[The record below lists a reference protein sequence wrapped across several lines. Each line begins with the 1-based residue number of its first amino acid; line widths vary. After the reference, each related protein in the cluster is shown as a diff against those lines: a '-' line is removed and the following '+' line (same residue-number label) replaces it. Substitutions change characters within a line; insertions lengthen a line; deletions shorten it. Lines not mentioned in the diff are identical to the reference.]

1 MTHAM
6 LKGSNVP
13 LDTTA
18 VRAVLRWAPGAGVPD
33 VDASALLLGADGRVR
48 SDADFVFYNQ
58 PRHPSGLVRHLPKT
72 QLADGVADTIEA
84 DLSGLEA
91 SVDRVVLAA
100 SADGGTFAHV
110 RDLRVLLHD
119 ASSSD
124 DEPVAVFDVVPETGK
139 ETALICGELYRRG
152 DRWKFRA
159 LGQGYE
165 NGLIGL
171 ATEFGISVEEEDES
185 AAQEAGASAGT
196 TAGAAAAASSDA
208 TAPTGSAGSE
218 AGFGSESG
226 ETGGLASAADPD
238 AATQHLPDSGP
249 GSGPSQ
255 APSPAPA
262 VSSPATPPAP
272 APAQAP
278 SPAPGSAA
286 QSEPDSFP
294 LSPPAAP
301 PSAAP
306 HAAAPAAAYP
316 PQPQPTGGGYGY
328 PQNGPNIP
336 PPPTRPPAQPAYG
349 YPGPMPQ
356 QPQPSY
362 GYPQPPQQHQ
372 HQAYPTGPVAQGVPA
387 PPAYGYP
394 QQPPAPGP
402 VPGPGLDP
410 NFVLPPQGPQ
420 FQHR

>member
-58 PRHPSGLVRHLPKT
+58 PRHPSGQVRHLPKT

-91 SVDRVVLAA
+91 SVDRVMLTA

-185 AAQEAGASAGT
+185 AVQEAGATVGPT
-196 TAGAAAAASSDA
+196 AAASSAA
-208 TAPTGSAGSE
+208 TAPAEGSGTGAVGAGAGSGE
-218 AGFGSESG
+218 AEGPVSP
-226 ETGGLASAADPD
+226 ADPE
-238 AATQHLPDSGP
+238 AATQHLPD
-249 GSGPSQ
+249 
-255 APSPAPA
+255 PSP
-262 VSSPATPPAP
+262 SPGQNQAPAP
-272 APAQAP
+272 APTPPAAGQAP
-278 SPAPGSAA
+278 APDSGV

-294 LSPPAAP
+294 LPPPTAPPAT
-301 PSAAP
+301 AP
-306 HAAAPAAAYP
+306 HAAAAFP
-316 PQPQPTGGGYGY
+316 PQPQPAGGGYGC
-328 PQNGPNIP
+328 PQHAPNIP
-336 PPPTRPPAQPAYG
+336 PPPTQPPAQPAYG
-349 YPGPMPQ
+349 YPGPTPQQPQ

-362 GYPQPPQQHQ
+362 GYPQPPHQPQHQ
-372 HQAYPTGPVAQGVPA
+372 PYPTGPMAPAVPA

-394 QQPPAPGP
+394 QQPPGPGP
-402 VPGPGLDP
+402 APGPGLDP

>member
-58 PRHPSGLVRHLPKT
+58 PRHPSGLVRHLPKM
-72 QLADGVADTIEA
+72 QLADGLADTIEA
-84 DLSGLEA
+84 DLSTLEA
-91 SVDRVVLAA
+91 SVDRVMLTA

-110 RDLRVLLHD
+110 RDLRVLLYD
-119 ASSSD
+119 ASASD
-124 DEPVAVFDVVPETGK
+124 DEPVAVFDVVPETGR

-171 ATEFGISVEEEDES
+171 ATEFGISVEEDES
-185 AAQEAGASAGT
+185 AA
-196 TAGAAAAASSDA
+196 
-208 TAPTGSAGSE
+208 SE
-218 AGFGSESG
+218 AGTASSAPSAATASPDGSG
-226 ETGGLASAADPD
+226 EAEALSPAAAPE
-238 AATQHLPDSGP
+238 AATQHLPDP
-249 GSGPSQ
+249 D
-255 APSPAPA
+255 PASAA
-262 VSSPATPPAP
+262 VSAPAP
-272 APAQAP
+272 APTSPPAQTPASPPASAQAP
-278 SPAPGSAA
+278 ASQA
-286 QSEPDSFP
+286 EPDSFP
-294 LSPPAAP
+294 LSPPTAAP
-301 PSAAP
+301 ATAPPAPAP
-306 HAAAPAAAYP
+306 HAGAQAPAFP
-316 PQPQPTGGGYGY
+316 PPAQPTGGGYGY
-328 PQNGPNIP
+328 PQNAPNFP
-336 PPPTRPPAQPAYG
+336 PPPTQPPAQPAYG

-362 GYPQPPQQHQ
+362 GYPQQPQQPQ
-372 HQAYPTGPVAQGVPA
+372 HQPYPTGPMAPSFPA

-394 QQPPAPGP
+394 QQPPGHSGP
-402 VPGPGLDP
+402 ALEP
-410 NFVLPPQGPQ
+410 NFALPPQGPQ

>member
-91 SVDRVVLAA
+91 SVDRVMLTA

-185 AAQEAGASAGT
+185 AVQEAGATVGPT
-196 TAGAAAAASSDA
+196 AAASSAA
-208 TAPTGSAGSE
+208 TAPAEGSGTGAVGAGAGSGE
-218 AGFGSESG
+218 AEGP
-226 ETGGLASAADPD
+226 ASPADPE
-238 AATQHLPDSGP
+238 AATQHLPDPSPSP
-249 GSGPSQ
+249 GQNQ
-255 APSPAPA
+255 APASAP
-262 VSSPATPPAP
+262 TPPAAGQ
-272 APAQAP
+272 APAAP
-278 SPAPGSAA
+278 DSGV

-294 LSPPAAP
+294 LPPPTAPPAT
-301 PSAAP
+301 AP
-306 HAAAPAAAYP
+306 HAAAVFP
-316 PQPQPTGGGYGY
+316 PQPQPAGGGYGY
-328 PQNGPNIP
+328 PQHAPNIP
-336 PPPTRPPAQPAYG
+336 PPPTQPPAQPAYG

-356 QPQPSY
+356 QPQQPQPSY
-362 GYPQPPQQHQ
+362 GYPQPPHQPQHQ
-372 HQAYPTGPVAQGVPA
+372 PYPTGPMAPAVPA

-394 QQPPAPGP
+394 QQPPGPGP
-402 VPGPGLDP
+402 APGPGLDP